1 MLDIQLLRTD
11 LDTVVARLATR
22 GFKFDASAF
31 RTLEEDRKRIQ
42 VHAQELQ
49 SERNQLSKTI
59 GQVKGKGEDAGQLMA
74 DVGRIND
81 ALKLEETLL
90 SDIQARLES
99 MLLDLPNLPHESV
112 PVGGSEEQNVEVR
125 RVGTPRIFDFAVKDH
140 VDLGEDLGLLDFEA
154 ASKLSGARFSLL
166 KGGLS
171 RLHRALAQFMLNT
184 HTTQHGYTEMY
195 VPYLVNADSMRGTGQ
210 LPKFEADLF
219 SVPRGDQAKL
229 YLIPTAEV
237 PLTNVVRD
245 VILKEEELPL
255 RLTAHSPCF
264 RSEAGAYGKD
274 VRGLIRQHQFDKVEL
289 VQITH
294 PEKSYAALEELTS
307 HAEKILQLLELPYR
321 VIVLCTGDMGAGS
334 SKTYDI
340 EVWLPAQNTYR
351 EISSCSNCEAFQARR
366 MQARFRN
373 QKNKPELVHTLNG
386 SGVAVGRA
394 LVAILENYQNADG
407 TVTIPTV
414 LLPYMGGQTVISAA

>member
-11 LDTVVARLATR
+11 LDAVVARLATR
-22 GFKFDASAF
+22 GFKFDASVF
-31 RTLEEDRKRIQ
+31 RALEEDRKRIQ
-42 VHAQELQ
+42 VNTQELQ

-59 GQVKGKGEDAGQLMA
+59 GQAKGKGEDASQLMA

-81 ALKLEETLL
+81 ALKLEEALL
-90 SDIQARLES
+90 NDIQARLES

-112 PVGGSEEQNVEVR
+112 PVGASEEQNVEVR
-125 RVGTPRIFDFAVKDH
+125 RVGTPRVFDFAVKDH
-140 VDLGEDLGLLDFEA
+140 VDLGEGLGLLDFEA

-171 RLHRALAQFMLNT
+171 RLHRSLAQFMLNT

-274 VRGLIRQHQFDKVEL
+274 VRGLIRQHQFDKV
-289 VQITH
+289 
-294 PEKSYAALEELTS
+294 
-307 HAEKILQLLELPYR
+307 
-321 VIVLCTGDMGAGS
+321 
-334 SKTYDI
+334 
-340 EVWLPAQNTYR
+340 
-351 EISSCSNCEAFQARR
+351 
-366 MQARFRN
+366 
-373 QKNKPELVHTLNG
+373 
-386 SGVAVGRA
+386 
-394 LVAILENYQNADG
+394 
-407 TVTIPTV
+407 
-414 LLPYMGGQTVISAA
+414 

>member
-11 LDTVVARLATR
+11 LDAVVARLATR
-22 GFKFDASAF
+22 GFKFDASVF
-31 RTLEEDRKRIQ
+31 RALEEDRKRIQ
-42 VHAQELQ
+42 VNTQELQ

-59 GQVKGKGEDAGQLMA
+59 GQAKGKGEDASQLMTE
-74 DVGRIND
+74 VGRIND
-81 ALKLEETLL
+81 ALKLEEALL
-90 SDIQARLES
+90 NDIQARLES

-112 PVGGSEEQNVEVR
+112 PVGASEEQNVEVR
-125 RVGTPRIFDFAVKDH
+125 RVGTPRVFDFAVKDH
-140 VDLGEDLGLLDFEA
+140 VDLGEGLGLLDFEA

-171 RLHRALAQFMLNT
+171 RLHRSLAQFMLNT

-386 SGVAVGRA
+386 SGIAVGRA

-407 TVTIPTV
+407 SVTIPTV
-414 LLPYMGGQTVISAA
+414 LLPYMGGQIVISAA